1 MVGVT
6 GVTVSYVPT
15 TTQIPLSQMAV
26 KNGWAV
32 STDPDA
38 AAGPAGD
45 KTQAEFSRAA
55 KMTPAEQMRGAML
68 NKLGIAE
75 DQLGSM
81 PPEQRKLAEDRLKD
95 MVRQMAEADLNKDA
109 QTGLIADISA

>member
-1 MVGVT
+1 MVSVP
-6 GVTVSYVPT
+6 GVTVSYVPIA
-15 TTQIPLSQMAV
+15 TQMPLSQLAA
-26 KNGWAV
+26 KNGWTV
-32 STDPDA
+32 TTDPYA
-38 AAGPAGD
+38 PANSTGD
-45 KTQAEFSRAA
+45 TAQAEFSRAA

-81 PPEQRKLAEDRLKD
+81 PPEQRKLIEDRLKD
-95 MVRQMAEADLNKDA
+95 MVRQMAQANISNDA